1 MARVNVTSWLAV
13 FLCCAVFVAIVG
25 QSGITQTTATLSEA
39 RGSLAATSLGDL
51 VFFGGGWNA
60 TGYES
65 ARVDIYNISSLSWTT
80 ATLSIPRRSL
90 AATSSGNLVFFGGG
104 HDNGSIPTVC
114 SQVDIYNVS
123 DGSWSTATL
132 SQPRYFLV
140 ATSVGNLVLF
150 GGGLNFSSWYN
161 NVVDIYNAT
170 GRKWTTATLSQ
181 ARYGLAATSVADRYA
196 LFAGGYNGSSVSN
209 VVDIYDSLSGTWNT
223 TTLSQ
228 GRNFLAAASVG
239 NLAFFGG
246 GDNGNSTFPSSL
258 VDIYNSSSQEWST
271 ATLSQ
276 NRTLLAAAS
285 SIDIVAFGGGYD
297 GSTTSTVVDIFN
309 VTSGRWSSTNLSQG
323 RLWLAATSTNDTLLF
338 GGGSQ
343 TQFSDPFAI
352 VDIFQI
358 PSMTVPSVLSAPSVP
373 VSTVPLNVPN
383 VPLNFTNSAT
393 LTPSQQDA
401 LSPFAPTVNTPIP
414 SSLGPS
420 TPPIGLI
427 IGLIVGVLLLLLTGA
442 IILILLMR
450 RRRKIKKQKI
460 SEYPLVQPIRGT
472 VVLESDATI
481 DSTQTLASRRGTET
495 TEALPCKI
503 TYSELEFGKI
513 IGEGTYGR
521 VCIGKWKNYRV
532 ALKLCQN
539 ITNIDEFL
547 AEAHIMTTIPSHP
560 NVVRIYGVAVDGT
573 MPIIVL
579 EYCPG
584 GSLDKIL
591 YGTKEQISE
600 KQKLQWIRD
609 VAMGMRHLHQ
619 HNIIH
624 RDLAARNI
632 LLSVFGRSG
641 IAKISDFGMSR
652 VLQQTEA
659 ITQKRIGPVC
669 WMAPESIGQ
678 RIYSKK
684 SDVWMFGVLIY
695 EIISRREPHSDK
707 DPNEVAIRV
716 RDNFLTPEIP
726 TNCPA
731 FLKTLM
737 QMCWNRQPEYRP
749 SFDTICAMLEQA
761 MQTYSTLTQPKVK

>member
-1 MARVNVTSWLAV
+1 LFSLVEDRTTVQVQQFMTRWTFTTYQTGAGALQLSVNPV
-13 FLCCAVFVAIVG
+13 F
-25 QSGITQTTATLSEA
+25 
-39 RGSLAATSLGDL
+39 
-51 VFFGGGWNA
+51 
-60 TGYES
+60 
-65 ARVDIYNISSLSWTT
+65 
-80 ATLSIPRRSL
+80 
-90 AATSSGNLVFFGGG
+90 
-104 HDNGSIPTVC
+104 
-114 SQVDIYNVS
+114 
-123 DGSWSTATL
+123 
-132 SQPRYFLV
+132 FLV

-150 GGGLNFSSWYN
+150 GGGLNSSSWCN

-196 LFAGGYNGSSVSN
+196 LFAGGYNGSGVSN

-223 TTLSQ
+223 ATLSR

-246 GDNGNSTFPSSL
+246 GDNGSSDVTSNL

-285 SIDIVAFGGGYD
+285 RIDIVAFGGGYD

-358 PSMTVPSVLSAPSVP
+358 PSMT
-373 VSTVPLNVPN
+373 
-383 VPLNFTNSAT
+383 
-393 LTPSQQDA
+393 DA

-414 SSLGPS
+414 SSLGSNFCVFISDLKYCRNFSIFQHSILLGPS

-495 TEALPCKI
+495 TGALPCKI

-591 YGTKEQISE
+591 YDTKEQISE

-684 SDVWMFGVLIY
+684 SDVWMFGVL
-695 EIISRREPHSDK
+695 
-707 DPNEVAIRV
+707 
-716 RDNFLTPEIP
+716 
-726 TNCPA
+726 
-731 FLKTLM
+731 
-737 QMCWNRQPEYRP
+737 
-749 SFDTICAMLEQA
+749 
-761 MQTYSTLTQPKVK
+761 STSLADFFVMY